1 MNEEDLVKL
10 LTSIDWEVLVN
21 FAKRHGVDASGKDKT
36 ALAVQIVRTVPDVVI
51 QNIRQVLRL
60 ELSHTEANLEA
71 ALEKKL
77 RTEMKE
83 IEVLKW
89 VFGSVAGIIALTVTV
104 GGIFGIKRAADLE
117 DLRNSYQQQVATQ
130 AVLIE
135 NQKLFQVSQVMDSTD
150 VILRDISLYLT
161 NDSAFNQAEH
171 NIELLA
177 YPSRSDSLKRDSDA
191 VAILLTQLNRAIL
204 LLRDVRSQ
212 PSDLNIIDRAAKT
225 WRGATSPKVTDQRFM
240 EFVKDVQAY
249 VPNVLGILEL
259 IRFKAAGKNDL
270 NILEAANEQFNIGM
284 KSNPDFARIYSNLGV
299 TAAYSYDL
307 RRGKGKR
314 IQSPMAVLV
323 GLLEKSRT
331 WYERARSHSDS
342 PRSRSITLNN
352 LAMIDLR
359 EAHLLLDSGGQKD
372 QAQEKL
378 DSGLTYLDAAKNIGD
393 RDWGVFETIAQI
405 LALKIVINGS
415 SDVQRPAQYAQVREA
430 ILTAASE
437 SGDCNRYLKSDVPK
451 LDELRDLQ
459 ERDASF
465 AVPTTCQ

>member
-161 NDSAFNQAEH
+161 NDSAFNQA
-171 NIELLA
+171 
-177 YPSRSDSLKRDSDA
+177 
-191 VAILLTQLNRAIL
+191 
-204 LLRDVRSQ
+204 
-212 PSDLNIIDRAAKT
+212 
-225 WRGATSPKVTDQRFM
+225 
-240 EFVKDVQAY
+240 
-249 VPNVLGILEL
+249 
-259 IRFKAAGKNDL
+259 
-270 NILEAANEQFNIGM
+270 
-284 KSNPDFARIYSNLGV
+284 
-299 TAAYSYDL
+299 
-307 RRGKGKR
+307 
-314 IQSPMAVLV
+314 
-323 GLLEKSRT
+323 
-331 WYERARSHSDS
+331 
-342 PRSRSITLNN
+342 
-352 LAMIDLR
+352 
-359 EAHLLLDSGGQKD
+359 
-372 QAQEKL
+372 
-378 DSGLTYLDAAKNIGD
+378 
-393 RDWGVFETIAQI
+393 
-405 LALKIVINGS
+405 
-415 SDVQRPAQYAQVREA
+415 
-430 ILTAASE
+430 
-437 SGDCNRYLKSDVPK
+437 
-451 LDELRDLQ
+451 
-459 ERDASF
+459 
-465 AVPTTCQ
+465 